1 MRQLKTPLPDSFL
14 PSFLAAAVLL
24 LRPPL
29 PGHRAEDAQ
38 DVVRVPAHAAQG
50 VRRQLRER
58 HPQGADHHRRH
69 RRGSQQHRHPDHRSM
84 RETERDALAEN
95 RMVRPIKKWVILIQ
109 YTLKHIL

>member
-1 MRQLKTPLPDSFL
+1 MNYWPIRIENGTVERL
-14 PSFLAAAVLL
+14 PSLISLFLAAAVLL

-69 RRGSQQHRHPDHRSM
+69 RRGSQQHRHPDHGPM
-84 RETERDALAEN
+84 RETERCFG
-95 RMVRPIKKWVILIQ
+95 
-109 YTLKHIL
+109 